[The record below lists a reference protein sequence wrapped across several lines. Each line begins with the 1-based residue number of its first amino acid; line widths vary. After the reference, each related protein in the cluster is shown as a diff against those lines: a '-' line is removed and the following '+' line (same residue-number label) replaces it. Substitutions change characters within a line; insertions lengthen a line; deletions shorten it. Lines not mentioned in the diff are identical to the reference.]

1 MTKRARLVYDAKQ
14 KAYNIEILTEEGWTL
29 MMGWIEESGCVKAD
43 IFHELGM
50 LQKRGYWVDILPRA
64 NEQ

>member
-1 MTKRARLVYDAKQ
+1 MTKRARLVYDARQ

-29 MMGWIEESGCVKAD
+29 MMGWIEESGCVKTD
-43 IFHELGM
+43 IFHEIGM